1 MSATRKAKPETSSN
15 ILRQIMY
22 GRVVNSDFFARNWMG
37 MVLLAFVLLIYISG
51 KYTCQTKME
60 EIRRLEHKLEVVMA
74 ERVSVRSSYMSRIRE
89 SAMQQ
94 MVDTLHLNL
103 SVQPYPP
110 FVIQPSSDR

>member
-89 SAMQQ
+89 SSMQ
-94 MVDTLHLNL
+94 TLVKKMNL
-103 SVQPYPP
+103 GLAVQDQPPYK
-110 FVIQPSSDR
+110 IESKN